1 MKINS
6 QEIEETQIKLVGTAE
21 LTIVDSKP
29 QKMPIRFKKGNP
41 INVDTASPTLIV
53 ALASFYG
60 KGDKGLTKLVQD
72 KWSIVRK
79 MRKRLISSIAK
90 EFVMGMSQ
98 SIPVQANTQVS
109 FLYCLD
115 YAVKKDQMVIK
126 PDLIFK
132 SLCNLKYKAEKD
144 GIETIV
150 FPVEMKSEFL
160 IEMINKVFRGFEGNM
175 IIKTKK

>member
-1 MKINS
+1 LKRNS
-6 QEIEETQIKLVGTAE
+6 QETEETHTNIVVAEE
-21 LTIVDSKP
+21 LTKVDSKTS
-29 QKMPIRFKKGNP
+29 KMPIRFKKGNP

-60 KGDKGLTKLVQD
+60 KEDKGLTKLVQD
-72 KWSIVRK
+72 KWSIVKK

-98 SIPVQANTQVS
+98 SIPVQTNTQVS

-115 YAVKKDQMVIK
+115 YSAKRDQMVIK

-150 FPVEMKSEFL
+150 FPLELKSEFL
-160 IEMINKVFRGFEGNM
+160 VEMINKVFRNFEGNM
-175 IIKTKK
+175 IIKTK

>member
-1 MKINS
+1 M
-6 QEIEETQIKLVGTAE
+6 GTAE

-72 KWSIVRK
+72 KWSIVKK